1 MTDPASTA
9 PVRNST
15 GQAPAVESWP
25 VPPPRACF
33 LLGSIVLA
41 YIGVYLCRKNF
52 SVAVPLI
59 QPAFGV
65 DKAQTGLVI
74 SYSAAAYA
82 MGKFIFGPII
92 DKFGGRIC
100 LLAVLVGVAV
110 FGALG
115 SVATSLPMLICFYTA
130 NRFCGSAGWGSII
143 KLTPRWFPQRH
154 MAVAVAFLSL
164 SFVFG
169 GALAL
174 VFAGHLAAWSG
185 NNWRAVMGLPSIV
198 LFVIFLFC
206 WRVIPDDRAVSAEER
221 KAGGGFNF
229 AYVKQLLKIPQLWLV
244 LAIAFSFYLM
254 RETFN
259 DWTVDFLKTSG
270 GANMTVNAA
279 ALLSTPFDM
288 AGALGIILL
297 GWAFDHMSRLVRTVV
312 LVGSLLILAALINYL
327 PFFFHLGIWQVETAI
342 GLIGFLSYGPYSLL
356 AGVFAIEIG
365 GKKGVSTV
373 AGLVDSAGYLGTV
386 FAGREFGK
394 LLDRGGYPLGF
405 HVLALATVVS
415 AVLCLGLKSRPR
427 SES

>member
-15 GQAPAVESWP
+15 GQAPAVEPWP

>member
-9 PVRNST
+9 PVRNPS
-15 GQAPAVESWP
+15 GQAPAADPWP
-25 VPPPRACF
+25 VPPVRSYT
-33 LLGSIVLA
+33 LLGCIVVA

-52 SVAVPLI
+52 SVALPLI
-59 QPAFGV
+59 QSSFGV
-65 DKAQTGLVI
+65 DKAQMGLVI
-74 SYSAAAYA
+74 SYSAGAYA
-82 MGKFIFGPII
+82 IGKFIFGPII
-92 DKFGGRIC
+92 DNLGGRIC
-100 LLAVLVGVAV
+100 LLAVLLGVAL

-115 SVATSLPMLICFYTA
+115 SAASSLPMLICFYTA

-154 MAVAVAFLSL
+154 MALAVAFLSL

-169 GALAL
+169 GACAL
-174 VFAGHLAAWSG
+174 VFAGHIAAWTG
-185 NNWRAVMGLPSIV
+185 NNWRAVMGIPSIV
-198 LFVIFLFC
+198 LFGLCLFC
-206 WRVIPDDRAVSAEER
+206 WRIIPDDRAISAEER

-229 AYVKQLLKIPQLWLV
+229 AYVKQLVKIPQLWVV

-259 DWTVDFLKTSG
+259 DWTVDFLKTEG
-270 GANMTVNAA
+270 GAKMTLNAA

-288 AGALGIILL
+288 AGALGIVLL
-297 GWAFDHMSRLVRTVV
+297 GWAFDHMSRLVRTIV
-312 LVGSLLILAALINYL
+312 LVGSLLILAGLINYL

-356 AGVFAIEIG
+356 AGVLAIEIG

-373 AGLVDSAGYLGTV
+373 AGMVDSAGYLGTV
-386 FAGREFGK
+386 LAGREFGK

-415 AVLCLGLKSRPR
+415 AVLCLGLKSKPR
-427 SES
+427 VES